1 MWLAYA
7 VVAMVTIGGADFAAA
22 LAGRSVVQAR
32 QVLAIASL
40 QQGIS
45 LAPLAVAAAFVVKG
59 DADAGDFGWA
69 VAAGVAFGVAKPLL
83 YAGLTFGSIV
93 VFLPT
98 TGVVSIVVPFTV
110 SVARG
115 EGLGAW
121 GFLGI
126 AVAMPAVVLV
136 GMGTAPDTARWSMP
150 RVLVAALATGTIFGL
165 SSLAIGEMDEGA
177 GLAPALVAA
186 AVAFVMIAVVYG
198 VVGRPIAVRS
208 AVGGW
213 VTASGLLEGVGF
225 AFFTLAVQR
234 GLVSVS
240 SALLAMAP
248 VVAVVLAWL
257 FIHEV
262 LGRRRLVGI
271 GLAVLAVVAL
281 SVD

>member
-1 MWLAYA
+1 MWVAYA
-7 VVAMVTIGGADFAAA
+7 VVAMLTFGGADFAAA
-22 LAGRSVVQAR
+22 VAGRSVVQAR
-32 QVLAIASL
+32 QVLAIATL

-45 LAPLAVAAAFVVKG
+45 LAPLAVAAAFVVEG

-69 VAAGVAFGVAKPLL
+69 VAAGVALGAGKPLL

-115 EGLGAW
+115 EGLGVL

-136 GMGTAPDTARWSMP
+136 GMGATPVTVRWSMP
-150 RVLVAALATGTIFGL
+150 RVLGAAFVTGTIFGL
-165 SSLAIGEMDEGA
+165 SSLAIGEMDPQA

-186 AVAFVMIAVVYG
+186 AVAFGLIGVVYRWAG
-198 VVGRPIAVRS
+198 QPIAVRS
-208 AVGGW
+208 KAGGL
-213 VTASGLLEGVGF
+213 VVVSGLLEGVGF
-225 AFFTLAVQR
+225 AFMTLALQR

-240 SALLAMAP
+240 SALLALAP
-248 VVAVVLAWL
+248 VVTVVLAWL
-257 FIHEV
+257 LIQEP
-262 LGRRRLVGI
+262 LRRWRVVGI
-271 GLAVLAVVAL
+271 GLAVVAVVAL
-281 SVD
+281 SLD